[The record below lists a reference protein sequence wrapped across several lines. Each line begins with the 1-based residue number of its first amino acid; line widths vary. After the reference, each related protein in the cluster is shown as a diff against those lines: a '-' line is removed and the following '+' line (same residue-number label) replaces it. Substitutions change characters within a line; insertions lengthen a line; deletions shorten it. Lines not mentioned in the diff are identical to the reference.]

1 MKLPAAVSFICLF
14 AVWCLLS
21 GHYNGLLLTL
31 GVASCAAAMYLY
43 LAVRRDTNDQFRV
56 DPIGIV
62 AYLAWL
68 MVEIVRSSI
77 GVLIAVLDSSRR
89 APEFFVV
96 DTGDLNELGRVIYAN
111 SITLTPGTVSTHV
124 EQNSIR
130 VHGLIKGARDDLDGG
145 EMMRRVAAMKGT
157 TRGTNQ

>member
-1 MKLPAAVSFICLF
+1 MRLPAAVSFVCLF

-43 LAVRRDTNDQFRV
+43 LAVRRGTDDKFRI
-56 DPIGIV
+56 DPIGTV

-130 VHGLIKGARDDLDGG
+130 VHGLIKGARDDLAGG

-157 TRGTNQ
+157 TRSTT

>member
-1 MKLPAAVSFICLF
+1 MKLPAAFSFICLF

-31 GVASCAAAMYLY
+31 GLASCAVAMYLY
-43 LAVRRDTNDQFRV
+43 LAVRRDTTDRFLL
-56 DPIGIV
+56 DPVGIV
-62 AYLAWL
+62 VYLSWL
-68 MVEIVRSSI
+68 SLEIVRSSI

-89 APEFFVV
+89 APEFFEV

-124 EQNSIR
+124 ERNSIR
-130 VHGLIKGARDDLDGG
+130 VHGLIRGAREDLAGG
-145 EMMRRVAAMKGT
+145 EMLRRVAAMKGT
-157 TRGTNQ
+157 TRSDAQ

>member
-1 MKLPAAVSFICLF
+1 MKLPAAFSFICLF
-14 AVWCLLS
+14 VVWCLLS

-31 GVASCAAAMYLY
+31 GLFSCAVALYLY
-43 LAVRRDTNDQFRV
+43 LAVRRDTSDQFLL
-56 DPIGIV
+56 DPVGIV
-62 AYLAWL
+62 VYLSWL
-68 MVEIVRSSI
+68 SLEIVRSSI

-89 APEFFVV
+89 APEFFEV

-124 EQNSIR
+124 ERNSIR
-130 VHGLIKGARDDLDGG
+130 VHGLIRGAREDLAGG

-157 TRGTNQ
+157 TRSDAQ